1 MHIVYIIRILIHTSA
16 LSPLVDTQNI
26 YRKYRH
32 TTMCVKRNW
41 HYCWNVYIHHS
52 DIFSL
57 HMSGLCWN
65 FCTRFSGFLLSL
77 YHAVHV
83 CFCVACLCFCYNIIL
98 FSSFSIGLD
107 SVCVC
112 LCSLCFAYAR
122 VFCFRIF
129 ACWVDIA
136 IHMMVIAAI
145 RQVCRIANAGALV
158 HREILATHSHEI
170 KQKICT
176 SCTLLWLREEKEK
189 ATRARDGEERNFFL

>member
-1 MHIVYIIRILIHTSA
+1 MHIYIIRILIHTSA

-32 TTMCVKRNW
+32 NTMCVKRNW

-112 LCSLCFAYAR
+112 VLSVLCLCQSVLFPHICMLSWYCNPHDGDCSHSSS
-122 VFCFRIF
+122 VQNCK
-129 ACWVDIA
+129 CWSTSA
-136 IHMMVIAAI
+136 SRNLGHAFTWNKTENMHFMHASVIA
-145 RQVCRIANAGALV
+145 R
-158 HREILATHSHEI
+158 
-170 KQKICT
+170 
-176 SCTLLWLREEKEK
+176 
-189 ATRARDGEERNFFL
+189 GEGEGD